1 MEITISINADVMN
14 IIFYVIMI
22 FGVSCTMGDCYG
34 EKGFSLKVLKVS
46 RAIRYLIVMVMG
58 ILSFSY
64 EDVFNIQEMGIE
76 GLFLV
81 FNHLTTIF
89 LLWATWV
96 IGDTISY
103 IGKLY
108 NRYQQKQVKA

>member
-1 MEITISINADVMN
+1 MEITINIDSALMN
-14 IIFYVIMI
+14 IIFYVILLY
-22 FGVSCTMGDCYG
+22 GVSYTMDTTYG

-108 NRYQQKQVKA
+108 NRYKQKQVKA